1 MIKKI
6 IFLPLLIL
14 SCAVISLMIPVPVLC
29 LDQIIRLY
37 ICQMEHDLDEITSW
51 EYASPEKYRQATKNG
66 KLTPL
71 EAARESA
78 GYLVGNDKI
87 QCNSDNQVVIER
99 YKSEGGQNSAF
110 QALLSGPE
118 LAAYCPRTIKK
129 YGNLCAP

>member
-1 MIKKI
+1 MI
-6 IFLPLLIL
+6 F
-14 SCAVISLMIPVPVLC
+14 VPVLSI
-29 LDQIIRLY
+29 DQVIRLY
-37 ICQMEHDLDEITSW
+37 ICQTEHDLDEITSR
-51 EYASPEKYRQATKNG
+51 EYAAPEKYRQATKNG

-99 YKSEGGQNSAF
+99 LKSEGDQNSVYK
-110 QALLSGPE
+110 ALLNGSE

>member
-1 MIKKI
+1 MMKI
-6 IFLPLLIL
+6 ILFPAVIL
-14 SCAVISLMIPVPVLC
+14 SCAIICLVNPVPVLS
-29 LDQIIRLY
+29 LDQVIRLY
-37 ICQMEHDLDEITSW
+37 ICQTEHDLDKITSW
-51 EYASPEKYRQATKNG
+51 EYAAPEKYRQATKSG

-78 GYLVGNDKI
+78 GFFVGNDKI

-99 YKSEGGQNSAF
+99 SKSEGDQNSVYM
-110 QALLSGPE
+110 ALLNSSE